1 MGTEVENRLGFR
13 FSTSQRR
20 EGGLF
25 RSTLYREAPPRAFAF
40 FSREVGSTPLLC
52 CRIRKR
58 RQRVREVLCPRSKSK
73 AFSVLKALCPDRKGD
88 EPLVVG
94 ARLVI
99 STSRT
104 GARTA
109 GGNSRRHWRK
119 RKVRRLG
126 RRARGPVPPPRRVDE
141 LRARPRAERQRARG
155 LCVCEMERDR
165 TLLSAPSRVS
175 FIVVLTFD
183 AFRLC

>member
-1 MGTEVENRLGFR
+1 MGTEVENRLDFR

-25 RSTLYREAPPRAFAF
+25 RSTLYREAPPRFRV

-73 AFSVLKALCPDRKGD
+73 AFSVPKALCPDRKGD

-99 STSRT
+99 STIAHRRTDCRWQLTASLAKEEGKTTWATGSRPCPSPL
-104 GARTA
+104 A
-109 GGNSRRHWRK
+109 
-119 RKVRRLG
+119 
-126 RRARGPVPPPRRVDE
+126 
-141 LRARPRAERQRARG
+141 RQRASR
-155 LCVCEMERDR
+155 
-165 TLLSAPSRVS
+165 APAGGETARAWFV
-175 FIVVLTFD
+175 
-183 AFRLC
+183 RL